1 MILLEKAKIMRK
13 IYANLLLPFFA
24 VFLISIFPNQGYTQH
39 CILTCIENLQV
50 SLNTSCEAEINYRM
64 VLQDPDNSFTCSPNG
79 ISAYKIVVMTADSIP
94 LTSSPKVTCDF
105 IGQTLTVKAR
115 HWLTGNSCWS
125 TIKIEDKVAPR
136 LICSDVEV
144 WCNENVAPVN
154 EGGSIPLPTLGDS
167 CAEECEVL
175 TYRYEDELVTATCSD
190 DLVSSG
196 NDAKIE
202 RKWTV
207 CDPRGNCSSCT
218 QNILLRSVA
227 IDEIALP
234 QDIILAC
241 DDSCDI
247 SLATCVGAPSLHGL
261 PLADGN
267 CKIKVSF
274 EDTESS
280 QSCEGSFTITR
291 TWTLINDCTN
301 DSLSHTQL
309 IEIKDEIAPS
319 IICSNTNISVT
330 ANPTPVSCTAVIQ
343 VPGATITDNCSSE
356 GNIIVS
362 TSIYQIMEGGTK
374 ELVITEEGKNGG
386 FSQEVPYGTIAIVY
400 TATDDCGNTISN
412 IDNPCTIE
420 VGDDL
425 APTPVCNAST
435 KLSLG
440 VDGQG
445 IIFAK
450 SFDNGSYDNCCLED
464 FQVRRMDQENSAF
477 SNYVEFS
484 CLDSGAPIMVV
495 LSVTDCNQNSAIC
508 MVEVVVDDKS
518 GPKLTC
524 PQPVAVDCNLGV
536 ADVSQI
542 TEAFLGTP
550 VFEDA
555 CHTNLTYSFS
565 LKGDNRNEC
574 GQGPIVFE
582 WIVADPSGNV
592 NSCEQVVSVN
602 DATSFKVE
610 FPDNIQSDT
619 CLGGTS
625 PSITGEPILLGVD
638 CEQIDVQYIDVI
650 QSGGD
655 YCMTIERTWIVE
667 NVCSITP
674 SIMEHIQLIEIEDT
688 QAPIINCGVGVA
700 VCIENDACDV
710 AVEVAGI
717 SVVDCSEEITAR
729 VEWVFT
735 PATDCIG
742 IPASGT
748 VDNGANGFT
757 APKFGPGTLAVK
769 FFVSDICGNESICD
783 REYII
788 KDCKAPTVA
797 CQSGVVLPLD
807 ENGTAVFW
815 ASDFDLKSV
824 DNCQDCADG
833 TLLFSFSENTDDG
846 SRLYTCDNVGDHPLT
861 IYISDSFG
869 NQTFCETNI
878 IIQSPLVG
886 CGGDGTDGDGT
897 GGDDTDGD
905 GTDGDGTDGDGTN
918 GDGTGMTV
926 ECGSTTSVCILD
938 NSCTTTVNVV
948 GIDVSTTCTG
958 PVNVDAH
965 WRFVPATNCGAIM
978 EGDALASMTGFTTP
992 AYGIGT
998 LYVTFKINNSC
1009 GEEMTCERIY
1019 VIEDCKAPEAVCLN
1033 GITIELEED
1042 GTFVFW
1048 AKDFNQN
1055 SVDNCEACGPI
1066 YYSFSE
1072 NIADSSIVFG
1082 CNDVGPFTTE
1092 IFVTDA
1098 AGNQSSCVST
1108 FTVGTSPA
1116 CGQKRTAA
1124 VAGEIFTPGGKEL
1137 SGVNVLL
1144 EDMDRHISTVSLT
1157 GTSGTYYFDR
1167 ALDADYMLKPEKEDG
1182 LLEGITT
1189 FDLILLKKHILGK
1202 QKITSPY
1209 ELIAADVN
1217 NSGTITAFDLIA
1229 MRKAI
1234 LFIDNQF
1241 PNNTSWRFIRA
1252 DQDLSAGD
1260 PLELAIKEEAYLG
1273 AIDGDISV
1281 DFVAIKIG
1289 DLNGTMNNLQ
1299 STSSRSTAN
1308 FSLNVSDKVV
1318 KKGEVYD
1325 ITFSNT
1331 QDDLMGIQFTIDYD
1345 SEDFTFLHT
1354 DNNSIIQKENIGL
1367 NHLNKGLVTLSW
1379 DNVST
1384 VNEFEYTLSLSAKK
1398 DGLLS
1403 EMLQVNSTLTPA
1415 LAYTSE
1421 GKEKTVSLNFT
1432 KELDS
1437 FTLLQNVPNP
1447 FKDKTIIPFNLP
1459 QQSTAKIV
1467 VMNTSGKTL
1476 KVIEGAFEKGY
1487 NEVILSDLNATG
1499 LLYYRI
1505 ETAFGTATGK
1515 MIQLK

>member
-1 MILLEKAKIMRK
+1 MEKAKIMRK
-13 IYANLLLPFFA
+13 IYANLLLPFFV
-24 VFLISIFPNQGYTQH
+24 VFLISVFPNQGYTQH
-39 CILTCIENLQV
+39 CTLTCIENLQV

-64 VLQDPDNSFTCSPNG
+64 VLQDPDNPFTCSPNG
-79 ISAYKIVVMTADSIP
+79 ISAYKIVVMSADSIP
-94 LTSSPKVTCDF
+94 LASSPKVTCEF
-105 IGQTLTVKAR
+105 IGQSLTVKAK

-125 TIKIEDKVAPR
+125 TIKIEDKIAPR
-136 LICSDVEV
+136 LTCTDMEV
-144 WCNENVAPVN
+144 WCNESVAPVS
-154 EGGSIPLPTLGDS
+154 EGGTIPLPVVSNL
-167 CAEECEVL
+167 CPEECEELVYL
-175 TYRYEDELVTATCSD
+175 YEDKLVTSTCSD
-190 DLVSSG
+190 DLASSG

-207 CDPRGNCSSCT
+207 CDPSGNCGSCT
-218 QNILLRSVA
+218 QNILLKSVA
-227 IDEIALP
+227 FADIALP
-234 QDIILAC
+234 QDITLAC
-241 DDSCDI
+241 DDTCDI
-247 SLATCVGAPSLHGL
+247 SLATCVGEPLLHGL
-261 PLADGN
+261 PLTDGH

-274 EDTESS
+274 EDAESS
-280 QSCEGSFTITR
+280 QVCEGSSTITR
-291 TWTLINDCTN
+291 VWTLINDCTN
-301 DSLSHTQL
+301 DSLSHTQV
-309 IEIKDEIAPS
+309 IEIKDDIAPS

-330 ANPTPVSCTAVIQ
+330 ANPTPASCSGVIQ
-343 VPGATITDNCSSE
+343 VPGATVSDNCSSE
-356 GNIIVS
+356 GNIMVS
-362 TSIYQIMEGGTK
+362 TSIYQIMEDGTK
-374 ELVITEEGKNGG
+374 VLVNTEEGKNGG

-420 VGDDL
+420 VRDDL

-440 VDGQG
+440 ADGQG
-445 IIFAK
+445 IIFAR

-464 FQVRRMDQENSAF
+464 FQVRRMDQENSDL
-477 SNYVEFS
+477 SDYVEFS

-495 LSVTDCNQNSAIC
+495 LSVTDCSQNSAIC
-508 MVEVVVDDKS
+508 MVEVVVDDKNA
-518 GPKLTC
+518 PTLTC
-524 PQPVAVDCNLGV
+524 PEPVAIDCNVGV
-536 ADVSQI
+536 DINQI
-542 TEAFLGTP
+542 DEAFLGTP
-550 VFEDA
+550 TFEDA

-565 LKGDNRNEC
+565 LKSDNRNEC
-574 GQGPIVFE
+574 GLGSIIFE
-582 WIVADPSGNV
+582 WLVADPNGNERT
-592 NSCEQVVSVN
+592 CEQVVSVN
-602 DATSFKVE
+602 DATPFKVE

-619 CLGGTS
+619 CLGGTT
-625 PSITGEPILLGVD
+625 PNITGEPVILGVD
-638 CEQIDVQYIDVI
+638 CEQIEVQYRDSIK
-650 QSGGD
+650 SGGT

-674 SIMEHIQLIEIEDT
+674 SITEHIQLIEIEDT
-688 QAPIINCGVGVA
+688 QAPIIDCGVGVA

-717 SVVDCSEEITAR
+717 SAVDCSEDITAR
-729 VEWVFT
+729 VEWLFT
-735 PATDCIG
+735 PAADCIG
-742 IPASGT
+742 TPASGT
-748 VDNGANGFT
+748 VENGANGFT
-757 APKFGPGTLAVK
+757 APRFGPGTLVVK

-824 DNCQDCADG
+824 DNCQDCANG
-833 TLLFSFSENTDDG
+833 ELLFSFSENVDDG
-846 SRLYTCDNVGDHPLT
+846 SRLYTCDNIGDHPLI
-861 IYISDSFG
+861 IYVSDSFG

-878 IIQSPLVG
+878 IIQSPLNT
-886 CGGDGTDGDGT
+886 CDGDGM
-897 GGDDTDGD
+897 DGD
-905 GTDGDGTDGDGTN
+905 GMDGDGMDGDGMD

-948 GIDVSTTCTG
+948 GIEVSTTCTG
-958 PVNVDAH
+958 PVTVDAH
-965 WRFVPATNCGAIM
+965 WRFVPATDCGAIM

-998 LYVTFKINNSC
+998 LYVTFKVNDSC

-1019 VIEDCKAPEAVCLN
+1019 IIEDCKAPEAVCLN
-1033 GITIELEED
+1033 GITIDLEED

-1055 SVDNCEACGPI
+1055 SVDNCEACGPL

-1072 NIADSSIVFG
+1072 NMGDSSIVFG

-1098 AGNQSSCVST
+1098 AGNQSSCIST

-1124 VAGEIFTPGGKEL
+1124 VAGEIYTSGGKEL

-1144 EDMDRHISTVSLT
+1144 EDMDRHISNISLT

-1167 ALDADYMLKPEKEDG
+1167 TLETDYMLKPEKEDG

-1202 QKITSPY
+1202 QEITSPY

-1234 LFIDNQF
+1234 LFIDDQF

-1252 DQDLSAGD
+1252 DQDLSSVD
-1260 PLELAIKEEAYLG
+1260 PLETAIKEEAYLG
-1273 AIDGDISV
+1273 ALDGDLLV
-1281 DFVAIKIG
+1281 DFIAIKIG
-1289 DLNGTMNNLQ
+1289 DLNGTMSNLQ
-1299 STSSRSTAN
+1299 SASSRSNAN
-1308 FSLNVSDKVV
+1308 LPLNVSDKEV

-1325 ITFSNT
+1325 ITFNSA

-1345 SEDFTFLHT
+1345 SEGFTFLHT
-1354 DNNSIIQKENIGL
+1354 ENNTIVQKENIGL
-1367 NHLNKGLVTLSW
+1367 SHIDKGLVTISW
-1379 DNVST
+1379 DSETRVR
-1384 VNEFEYTLSLSAKK
+1384 EFEYTLSLRAKK

-1403 EMLQVNSTLTPA
+1403 EMLEVNSTLTPA
-1415 LAYTSE
+1415 FAYTNE
-1421 GKEKTVSLNFT
+1421 GEEKKVSLNFT
-1432 KELDS
+1432 TEVDN

-1447 FKDKTIIPFNLP
+1447 FTNKTIIPFNLP
-1459 QQSTAKIV
+1459 QQSAAKIV
-1467 VMNTSGKTL
+1467 VMNTAGKTL
-1476 KVIEGAFEKGY
+1476 KVIEGEFEKGY
-1487 NEVILSDLNATG
+1487 NEVILSNLNTTG

-1515 MIQLK
+1515 MIQVK